1 MTVQDL
7 QISISNLEKLL
18 PQTRGMEKLELN
30 NTIFELK
37 RKQANLITSQLDDLN
52 INISQVDI
60 DLLYQATADVE
71 SAIASEQQKALLVTK
86 AIGIGKKI
94 LGFL

>member
-37 RKQANLITSQLDDLN
+37 RKQANLITSPLDDLN

>member
-7 QISISNLEKLL
+7 QVSISNLEKLI

-37 RKQANLITSQLDDLN
+37 RKLANLITSPLDDLN
-52 INISQVDI
+52 INISQEDI
-60 DLLYQATADVE
+60 NVLNQATADVE
-71 SAIASEQQKALLVTK
+71 SAIASEQQKAELITK
-86 AIGIGKKI
+86 VIGIGKKI

>member
-7 QISISNLEKLL
+7 QVSISNLEKIL
-18 PQTRGMEKLELN
+18 PKTRALEKLELN

-37 RKQANLITSQLDDLN
+37 RKLANLITSPIDDLN
-52 INISQVDI
+52 INISQEDI
-60 DLLYQATADVE
+60 DLLNQATADVE
-71 SAIASEQQKALLVTK
+71 SAITSEQHKAELVTK
-86 AIGIGKKI
+86 VIGIGKKI

>member
-7 QISISNLEKLL
+7 QVSISNLEKLI

-37 RKQANLITSQLDDLN
+37 RKLANLITSPLDDLN
-52 INISQVDI
+52 INISQEDI
-60 DLLYQATADVE
+60 NVLNQATANVE
-71 SAIASEQQKALLVTK
+71 SAIASEQQKAELITK
-86 AIGIGKKI
+86 VIGIGKKI

>member
-7 QISISNLEKLL
+7 QVSISNLEKLL

-37 RKQANLITSQLDDLN
+37 RKQANLITSPLDDLN
-52 INISQVDI
+52 INISQEDFDV
-60 DLLYQATADVE
+60 LNQATADVE
-71 SAIASEQQKALLVTK
+71 SAIASEQQKALLLTK

>member
-7 QISISNLEKLL
+7 QVSISNLEKLL

-37 RKQANLITSQLDDLN
+37 RKEANLITSPLEDLN
-52 INISQVDI
+52 INISQEDI
-60 DLLYQATADVE
+60 DILNQATADVE
-71 SAIASEQQKALLVTK
+71 SAIASEQQKAELLTK
-86 AIGIGKKI
+86 VIGIGKKI

>member
-7 QISISNLEKLL
+7 QVSISNLEKLL

-37 RKQANLITSQLDDLN
+37 RKQANLITSPLDDLN
-52 INISQVDI
+52 INISQEDI

>member
-7 QISISNLEKLL
+7 QVSISNLEKLL

-37 RKQANLITSQLDDLN
+37 RKQANLISSPLDDLN
-52 INISQVDI
+52 INISQEDI
-60 DLLYQATADVE
+60 DLLNQATADVE
-71 SAIASEQQKALLVTK
+71 SAIVNEQHKAELVTK
-86 AIGIGKKI
+86 VIGIGKKI

>member
-7 QISISNLEKLL
+7 QVSIYNLEKLI

-37 RKQANLITSQLDDLN
+37 RKLANLITSPLDDLN
-52 INISQVDI
+52 INLSQEDI
-60 DLLYQATADVE
+60 NVLNQATADVE
-71 SAIASEQQKALLVTK
+71 SAIASEQLKAELVTK